1 MGIYKKKFK
10 KEKRKHA
17 FDQEKCRIQE
27 KRNQAFE
34 QKKKDNTALTKKKE
48 SNQDLDQENKQ
59 VLLFS
64 FINSHLRELVLPE
77 VKLSKSGQQKIWALF
92 LFMKWSALKMILNC
106 NIPQESS

>member
-1 MGIYKKKFK
+1 MYTDISGSSRAVGIYKKKDFK

-48 SNQDLDQENKQ
+48 SNQDLAQENKQ
-59 VLLFS
+59 VLRSYF
-64 FINSHLRELVLPE
+64 
-77 VKLSKSGQQKIWALF
+77 F
-92 LFMKWSALKMILNC
+92 LL
-106 NIPQESS
+106 